1 MFRCLHVILLGLL
14 LVIAHHAFAQDTGNQ
29 QDTFFLA
36 KKKGL
41 WGKLGKSIS
50 TYAPPEEPPQKIENP
65 FLRYKGKIIRSVQ
78 LIRLGFECSIYD
90 TCDIKN
96 NFGIRMANAFHK
108 NSKEKVIRSN
118 LFFKEGGRF
127 FPYLVAD
134 NERYLRDL
142 SYIQDARILVDF
154 AGGSTDSVDVV
165 VLTKDVFSLGAKL
178 KIDDFT
184 RGRIEVGDENLGGS
198 ATKIVFSGLYEEIR
212 GPQKAFGAEFTRR
225 NIAGSFINWTTGFTN
240 FAQSFTSGRREQT
253 SVFTRFE
260 KPLVTPYIPNT
271 GAIEAGYYRSSNA
284 YVLDSLYKNQYRY
297 EYLNADGWIGYS
309 LDSKRALYAN
319 KEIRVHNFVSVRGF
333 TQHYFKVPE
342 RSKESFDFRF
352 TNTIG
357 VLAALNIFKQVF
369 YKTSFI
375 YGFGRNEDV
384 PEGFS
389 AGILGGYVV
398 HQNDG
403 YTIKTN
409 IKKPYAGIDFNL
421 ANFRSQGFHSNYTF
435 KAGTF
440 FNRKRFEDM
449 NLLFNVDHFTRLKK
463 MNSKWFQRTFISTGI
478 AAQINPV
485 FTTPLFINSEYGLP
499 YFSPDNISASDL
511 RTTMK
516 LESVFYNTTKILGFR
531 LAPFVFSDFTLLK
544 QTGAKLTKSDLYT
557 ALGGG
562 IRTRNENLVFGTVEL
577 KAYYFPRTNS
587 NMNVWKIDL
596 STNIRFKYNSSF
608 IKRPDFVNIN

>member
-1 MFRCLHVILLGLL
+1 MFRCLQGILLILL
-14 LVIAHHAFAQDTGNQ
+14 LAMVQPAFAQQPGSG

-50 TYAPPEEPPQKIENP
+50 TSTPPEDPPQKIENP
-65 FLRYKGKIIRSVQ
+65 LLKYKGKIIRSVQ

-108 NSKEKVIRSN
+108 NSREKVIRNN

-127 FPYLVAD
+127 YPYLVAD

-142 SYIQDARILVDF
+142 SYIQDARIVVDF
-154 AGGSTDSVDVV
+154 AGPDSVDVV
-165 VLTKDVFSLGAKL
+165 VLTKDVFSLNAKL
-178 KIDDFT
+178 KIDNVKK
-184 RGRIEVGDENLGGS
+184 GRIELGDENIGGS
-198 ATKIVFSGLYEEIR
+198 ATKILFSGLYEEVR
-212 GPQKAFGAEFTRR
+212 RPQNAFGTDIMFR
-225 NIAGSFINWTTGFTN
+225 NLGGSFIDWTTGFSN
-240 FAQSFTSGRREQT
+240 FTQSFTSGRREQT
-253 SVFTRFE
+253 SIFTRLE
-260 KPLVTPYIPNT
+260 KPLVTPYIPST
-271 GAIEAGYYRSSNA
+271 GSIEAAYYRTSNA
-284 YVLDSLYKNQYRY
+284 YAADSLYRSQYRY
-297 EYLNADGWIGYS
+297 EYFNVDGWIGYS

-319 KEIRVHNFVSVRGF
+319 KEIRVHNFVSLRGF
-333 TQHYFKVPE
+333 TQHFIKTSE
-342 RSKESFDFRF
+342 RSKEAFDFRF
-352 TNTIG
+352 TNATG

-389 AGILGGYVV
+389 ASLIGGYVIQ
-398 HQNDG
+398 QNDG
-403 YTIKTN
+403 YAIKTN

-421 ANFRSQGFHSNYTF
+421 ASFKSKGFHSNYTF

-440 FNRKRFEDM
+440 FKGKRFEDM

-463 MNSKWFQRTFISTGI
+463 MNSKWFQRTFFSTGI
-478 AAQINPV
+478 ASQVNPV

-499 YFSPDNISASDL
+499 YFSPENISASDL
-511 RTTMK
+511 RATMK
-516 LESVFYNTTKILGFR
+516 VESVFYNTTKIIGFR
-531 LAPFVFSDFTLLK
+531 LAPFIFSDFTLLK
-544 QTGAKLTKSDLYT
+544 QTGAKIIKSDMYT
-557 ALGGG
+557 AVGGG

-577 KAYYFPRTNS
+577 KAYYFPRTNG

>member
-1 MFRCLHVILLGLL
+1 MFRRLHGFLLIFSLAI
-14 LVIAHHAFAQDTGNQ
+14 VQHTFAQQADPG

-50 TYAPPEEPPQKIENP
+50 TNAPPEEPPQKIENP
-65 FLRYKGKIIRSVQ
+65 LLKYKGKIIRSVQ

-90 TCDIKN
+90 TCNIKN

-108 NSKEKVIRSN
+108 NSREKVIRNN

-127 FPYLVAD
+127 YPYLVAD

-142 SYIQDARILVDF
+142 SYIQDARIVVDF
-154 AGGSTDSVDVV
+154 AGADSVDVV
-165 VLTKDVFSLGAKL
+165 VLTKDVFSLNAKL
-178 KIDDFT
+178 KIDNVT
-184 RGRIEVGDENLGGS
+184 RGRIAIGDENIGGS
-198 ATKIVFSGLYEEIR
+198 ATKILFSGLYEQVR
-212 GPQKAFGAEFTRR
+212 SPQKAFGAEISKR
-225 NIAGSFINWTTGFTN
+225 NIGGSFIDWTTGFSN
-240 FAQSFTSGRREQT
+240 FTPSFTSGRREQT
-253 SVFTRFE
+253 SVFTRLE
-260 KPLVTPYIPNT
+260 KPLATPYIPST
-271 GAIEAGYYRSSNA
+271 GAIEAGYYRTSNA
-284 YVLDSLYKNQYRY
+284 YISDSLYKLHYRY
-297 EYLNADGWIGYS
+297 EYYNVDGWIGYS

-319 KEIRVHNFVSVRGF
+319 KEIRVHNFVSLRGF
-333 TQHYFKVPE
+333 TQQFFKTTE

-352 TNTIG
+352 TNTTG
-357 VLAALNIFKQVF
+357 VLASLNIFKQVF

-389 AGILGGYVV
+389 AGLIGGYVIQ
-398 HQNDG
+398 QNDG
-403 YTIKTN
+403 YAIKTN

-421 ANFRSQGFHSNYTF
+421 ASFKSKGFHSNYTL
-435 KAGTF
+435 KAGSF
-440 FNRKRFEDM
+440 FKGKRFEDM

-463 MNSKWFQRTFISTGI
+463 MNSKWFQRTFFSTGI
-478 AAQINPV
+478 AAQVNPV
-485 FTTPLFINSEYGLP
+485 FTTPLFINSGYGLP
-499 YFSPDNISASDL
+499 YFSPENISASDL
-511 RTTMK
+511 RATMK
-516 LESVFYNTTKILGFR
+516 LESVFYNTTKIIGFR
-531 LAPFVFSDFTLLK
+531 LAPFIFSDFTLLK
-544 QTGAKLTKSDLYT
+544 QTGAKLTKSELYS
-557 ALGGG
+557 AVGGG

-577 KAYYFPRTNS
+577 KAYYFPRTNG